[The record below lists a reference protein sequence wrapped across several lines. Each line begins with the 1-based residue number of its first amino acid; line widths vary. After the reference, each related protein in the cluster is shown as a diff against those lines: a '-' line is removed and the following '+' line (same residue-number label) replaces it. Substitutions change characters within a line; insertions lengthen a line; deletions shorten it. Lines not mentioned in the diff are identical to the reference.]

1 MKLNQTT
8 LAKVVHVVSVRLT
21 WGRRLL
27 RTGVAGGPR
36 RLLTVGVVV
45 VPLRRL
51 ARRSAGAVGLA
62 VRRRTVAIVV
72 VPATGRGG
80 RLAAAHQ
87 TQALRDT
94 PPRLVRPHWN
104 VFWSL
109 TP

>member
-1 MKLNQTT
+1 M
-8 LAKVVHVVSVRLT
+8 
-21 WGRRLL
+21 L
-27 RTGVAGGPR
+27 RTGVAGGPW

-51 ARRSAGAVGLA
+51 ARRSTGAVGLA
-62 VRRRTVAIVV
+62 VRRRTVAIVI
-72 VPATGRGG
+72 VPAAGRSG
-80 RLAAAHQ
+80 RLTAAHQ
-87 TQALRDT
+87 SQALRDT

>member
-1 MKLNQTT
+1 M
-8 LAKVVHVVSVRLT
+8 RLT
-21 WGRRLL
+21 CGRRLL
-27 RTGVAGGPR
+27 RAGVAGGPR
-36 RLLTVGVVV
+36 RLLTVGIVV

-51 ARRSAGAVGLA
+51 AGRSAGAVGLA
-62 VRRRTVAIVV
+62 VRRRTVTVVV

-80 RLAAAHQ
+80 GLAASRQ
-87 TQALRDT
+87 SQALRDS

>member
-1 MKLNQTT
+1 M
-8 LAKVVHVVSVRLT
+8 
-21 WGRRLL
+21 L
-27 RTGVAGGPR
+27 RTGVTGGPW

-51 ARRSAGAVGLA
+51 ARRSTGAVGLT
-62 VRRRTVAIVV
+62 VRRRTVAIVI
-72 VPATGRGG
+72 VPAAGRSG
-80 RLAAAHQ
+80 RLTAAHQ
-87 TQALRDT
+87 SQALRDT